1 MPPIAFVLINTE
13 IGSESEVLKTL
24 KKVSGVK
31 EAYSVYGVYD
41 IIAKIQ
47 AETMDKL
54 KEMVTW
60 NIRRLDK
67 VRSTLTM
74 IVTEE
79 ST

>member
-1 MPPIAFVLINTE
+1 MPIAFVLINTE
-13 IGSESEVLKTL
+13 IGSESDVLKTL
-24 KKVSGVK
+24 KKVDGVV

-41 IIAKIQ
+41 VIAKIK
-47 AETMDKL
+47 ADSMDKL

-79 ST
+79 AAK